1 MFKVRHTH
9 IETPKQ
15 SVCVGGIVYLVDR
28 RTYRPSC
35 SQSNQHSGFSLPG
48 YSNFNL
54 LQMFGVQES
63 TTGSIN
69 MVMRKMLTNS
79 SNKAVQSN
87 AITKSKGQQLLIKN
101 LDRLV
106 LITRG
111 EEGRKGGN
119 FTQDYFN
126 LQVRTTER
134 AAE

>member
-1 MFKVRHTH
+1 
-9 IETPKQ
+9 
-15 SVCVGGIVYLVDR
+15 
-28 RTYRPSC
+28 
-35 SQSNQHSGFSLPG
+35 
-48 YSNFNL
+48 
-54 LQMFGVQES
+54 
-63 TTGSIN
+63 
-69 MVMRKMLTNS
+69 MVMGKMLTNS

-126 LQVRTTER
+126 LQVRTAER
-134 AAE
+134 TVE